1 MSYFVFCKFSWDKSY
16 RSTVFNGQYRTHRD
30 MCLSVAGYKLI
41 NLAYSDCTDV
51 KYINFGNFAQEL
63 NICGAK
69 NLPKELDLKKIE
81 CLILTP
87 DSLNGCERITCSDN
101 IVFYT
106 SDLLG
111 REFTQITNIHDF
123 CENKNIK
130 WNNVP
135 VKKVVAV
142 AKEKDWRKELIF
154 RKIEHLQK
162 KRNVLDAKL
171 QELYAQIQK

>member
-1 MSYFVFCKFSWDKSY
+1 MSYFVFHKFSWDKAY
-16 RSTVFNGQYRTHRD
+16 QDTVFNGQYRTHRD
-30 MCLSVAGYKLI
+30 SCLSVSWYKLI
-41 NLAYSDCTDV
+41 NLAYSDCTNV
-51 KYINFGNFAQEL
+51 KYIYFGNFAQEL

-69 NLPKELDLKKIE
+69 NLPKELDLQKIE

-111 REFTQITNIHDF
+111 REFTQITDIHDF
-123 CENKNIK
+123 CKNKHIK
-130 WNNVP
+130 WDYVP
-135 VKKVVAV
+135 VKKVGAV

-171 QELYAQIQK
+171 QELYAQIEK